1 MAKKLKFLCMI
12 DPHERENPPKNRI
25 DDWQATLDAKASEI
39 LAIAKKHNVAAI
51 LHAGDFLDSPK
62 VSDNYLSKII
72 ERWGTVNVYDLVK
85 KMSTGEITLKEAST
99 IMKNNIPIV
108 GIAGNHD
115 EFGGGL
121 GNFHKTSLHFLEKI
135 GFLTLIEDGKHLTFK
150 ADDFDVAISGSWHK
164 QGMDDDPDRKSYVVD
179 RKEAE
184 FHIHLVH
191 GMLLEKSAGNLY
203 KHTCVN
209 DISHTAAHLTISGL
223 DHMGFGPLEIN
234 NKIFVNPGS
243 ITRLKRGTQKE
254 LSRQIQVMLIEIS
267 KKDGIKLTMI
277 PLKSALPSDLVISKA
292 YAPAASSNKQIVEIE
307 ETINKASTKKQ
318 ENILDIIEREPET
331 VDFTKDDKE
340 DITNRII
347 EKMGKDPMTPLS
359 DKTPYYI
366 EKLIIDNFQ
375 CHKHTEI
382 EFCNGLNVFTGESD
396 SGKSS
401 IMRAFSFVYGE
412 LSGGAKDYIKHG
424 EKEARVSLF
433 LSNGNIVTRVVEAK
447 QNGFNGYVVFD
458 ASQNVE
464 FKVNTKST
472 PQIQQLLGYCPLS
485 VDEKT
490 HFSLNFL
497 NQDDAHFFI
506 GKNVTPALRAKIIGT
521 IYKTHFADFLLREY
535 ETSLKKDNILL
546 RNKIEEVQTKQ
557 QDVDRMSHVVQMEKD
572 LADAE
577 KLYTEI
583 EALNLELNKL
593 KWFKTKMTEVSEKGK
608 RLKNMISELDG
619 ICSARDLVNESRNL
633 SLAKTTGEKLAYLNK
648 NISELDKRV
657 EVMDMVI
664 SKRKNLEE
672 AKKTYAEK
680 ENVSNISKKLKKLTG
695 DIRMYQDI
703 IENANI
709 LTSRQETVDVVKSLI
724 KCTEIAKRARVVLE
738 NGKILNRNVKFLN
751 KKCQELKATHNDI
764 IVMNS
769 EMIELVKIKSSL
781 ANILEN
787 GQRAKANIENFA
799 AEERKCREEYEKL
812 LMELGEC
819 PTCHQKF
826 DINIINE
833 MQEKIKIQG

>member
-39 LAIAKKHNVAAI
+39 LAIAKKHNVTAI

-62 VSDNYLSKII
+62 VSDSYLSKII
-72 ERWGTVNVYDLVK
+72 ERWSTVNVYDLVK
-85 KMSTGEITLKEAST
+85 KLTTGEITSKEAST

-135 GFLTLIEDGKHLTFK
+135 GFLTLIEDGKHLVFK
-150 ADDFDVAISGSWHK
+150 NDDFDVAISGAWYK
-164 QGMDDDPDRKSYVVD
+164 QEMDDDPDRKSYVVD
-179 RKEAE
+179 KKEAD

-191 GMLLEKSAGNLY
+191 GMLLEQSVGNLY

-209 DISHTAAHLTISGL
+209 DILHTAADLTISGH

-234 NKIFVNPGS
+234 NKLFVNPGS

-267 KKDGIKLTMI
+267 KDKGIELTMI
-277 PLKSALPSDLVISKA
+277 PLQSALPSDLVISKA
-292 YAPAASSNKQIVEIE
+292 YAPASNSNKRIVEIE
-307 ETINKASTKKQ
+307 DTINKASTKKQ

-331 VDFTKDDKE
+331 ADFTKDDKE
-340 DITNRII
+340 DITKRII
-347 EKMGKDPMTPLS
+347 EKMGKDPMRPLT

-366 EKLIIDNFQ
+366 EKIVMENFQ

-433 LSNGNIVTRVVEAK
+433 LSNGNIITRIVEAK
-447 QNGFNGYVVFD
+447 QGGFNGYEVFD
-458 ASQNVE
+458 ASQNIE

-472 PQIQQLLGYCPLS
+472 SQIQQLLGYCPLS

-546 RNKIEEVQTKQ
+546 RNKMQEVEVKQ

-577 KLYTEI
+577 KLYAEI
-583 EALNLELNKL
+583 EALNLEVNKL
-593 KWFKTKMTEVSEKGK
+593 KGLKAKMDDVLEKGK
-608 RLKNMISELDG
+608 LLKNVILELDK
-619 ICSARDLVNESRNL
+619 ICSARDLIDESKNL
-633 SLAKTTGEKLAYLNK
+633 SFAKTKGEKAEHLNK
-648 NISELDKRV
+648 NISKLEQRV
-657 EVMDMVI
+657 EVMDMII
-664 SKRKNLEE
+664 SKRNDLEE
-672 AKKTYAEK
+672 TKNIYVEK
-680 ENVSNISKKLKKLTG
+680 ENMTNISSKLKELIR
-695 DIRMYQDI
+695 DIRLYRNV
-703 IENANI
+703 IEDANI
-709 LTSRQETVDVVKSLI
+709 LTSQQETISIIKELI
-724 KCTEIAKRARVVLE
+724 KCSEKANKAKTVLE
-738 NGKILNRNVKFLN
+738 KGKLLKNATKNLD
-751 KKCQELKATHNDI
+751 KKCEELRVAQSDVLKINNETEELKKLRA
-764 IVMNS
+764 S
-769 EMIELVKIKSSL
+769 LKS
-781 ANILEN
+781 ILEK
-787 GQRAKANIENFA
+787 GKRAKADIERYA
-799 AEERKCREEYEKL
+799 IEENRYMEEHKTL
-812 LMELGEC
+812 LIGLGEC

-826 DINIINE
+826 DLDVIKK
-833 MQEKIKIQG
+833 MQEKIKTQD